1 MASPLTPETCLCSTG
16 HICQC
21 STKTLKM
28 QCSAVEDEEKK
39 ILLRVHS
46 VSVPQTDLLC
56 IAFLLLIPQD
66 FCITSINKIYSKK

>member
-39 ILLRVHS
+39 ILLRFTVFLYHKQICF
-46 VSVPQTDLLC
+46 VLHFCYLFHK
-56 IAFLLLIPQD
+56 IAA
-66 FCITSINKIYSKK
+66 